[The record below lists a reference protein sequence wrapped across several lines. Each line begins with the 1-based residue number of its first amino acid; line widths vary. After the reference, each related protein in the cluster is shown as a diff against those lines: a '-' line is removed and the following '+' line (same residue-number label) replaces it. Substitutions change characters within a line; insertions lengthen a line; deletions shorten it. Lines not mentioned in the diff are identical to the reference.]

1 MRFSRAFELSPVPI
15 TISTLDEGVYLDVND
30 SFARLMG
37 QSRKDLVG
45 RTSREIGF
53 WSGGAPERERLLSRL
68 LTGEGISQVEVEVV
82 NARGERREVL
92 LSAELVELQG
102 RRCVL
107 AIVHDLTER
116 RREEETLRLAQKMES
131 LGVLAGGVA
140 HDFNNLLAVML
151 GHTALAL
158 TKLPADS
165 RARDHVV
172 KAMDA
177 AERAAG
183 LTRQMLAYSGRGH
196 FQVRPTDLNEL
207 VRENVSL
214 LAAAV
219 PKQVSLASRTEEGL
233 PAISAD
239 PSQVQQVVMN
249 LILNASEAIGARP
262 GTVTIGTRRR
272 EIGPDERDV
281 TQPTGES
288 LAPGLYVELT
298 VSDDG
303 QGMDEATRSRIFE
316 PFFTTK
322 MTGRGLGLAATQGIV
337 RGHRGGLKV
346 ESQPGAGT
354 TFTVLFLATLEPQAA
369 EPAAPSGTAT
379 GLVLVVDDEEA
390 VREVIVAVLEEAGIA
405 WILCADGETAVRLF
419 RERSEQ
425 ISLVLLDLSMPGLSS
440 EATFEELRRIRPRV
454 PVLLSSGYAEA
465 EATSQFV
472 GRGLA
477 GFLQKPYRPEVLL
490 AAVRRALGGPVR

>member
-1 MRFSRAFELSPVPI
+1 
-15 TISTLDEGVYLDVND
+15 
-30 SFARLMG
+30 
-37 QSRKDLVG
+37 VG

-53 WSGGAPERERLLSRL
+53 WSGGTVERERLLLRHL
-68 LTGEGISQVEVEVV
+68 LTGAGVSQVEVDVV
-82 NARGERREVL
+82 NASGERREVL

-107 AIVHDLTER
+107 AIIHDLTDR

-151 GHTALAL
+151 GHTALAVS
-158 TKLPADS
+158 KLPAVSDV
-165 RARDHVV
+165 RDHVL
-172 KAMDA
+172 KAMEA

-196 FQVRPTDLNEL
+196 FQIRPTDLNEL

-219 PKQVSLASRTEEGL
+219 PKQVTLTSHTEEGL

-262 GTVTIGTRRR
+262 GTVTIATRRR
-272 EIGPDERDV
+272 EVGADERDV
-281 TQPTGES
+281 TQPTGEP
-288 LAPGLYVELT
+288 LPPGLYVELT

-303 QGMDEATRSRIFE
+303 EGMDEATRSRIFE
-316 PFFTTK
+316 PFFSTK
-322 MTGRGLGLAATQGIV
+322 RTGRGLGLAATQGIV

-346 ESQPGAGT
+346 ESELGAGT

-369 EPAAPSGTAT
+369 QPAPPSGTAT
-379 GLVLVVDDEEA
+379 GLVMVVDDEEA
-390 VREVIVAVLEEAGIA
+390 VREVIVAVLERAGIA
-405 WILCADGETAVRLF
+405 WILCADGDTAVRLF
-419 RERSEQ
+419 RERSDQ

-440 EATFEELRRIRPRV
+440 EATFEELRRIRPGV

-477 GFLQKPYRPEVLL
+477 GFLQKPYRPEALL
-490 AAVRRALGGPVR
+490 AAVRRALGGAVTPP